1 MSKRYYIVTPIYY
14 VNATPHIG
22 TGLTTFVA
30 DVTKRYHKMRGAEP
44 FFLTGTDENGLKI
57 YEAALAAGKD
67 PQQFVDEISDSF
79 REVWQGMKIEY
90 DRFIRTTGDVHVKAA
105 QRVFEILRD
114 KGYLYEDTYKGWY
127 DVSSETFY
135 KENELVDGK
144 SPDGNEV
151 RWVEERNLFFKLEE
165 FGPRLKKHIE
175 DHPEFIQPV
184 SRRNEVLSFIDQGLR
199 NVCVTRKNP
208 GWGIPVPGDEELV
221 IYVWFEALINYIAG
235 AGWPDGDWQNLWPA
249 DVQWLGKDILTRFHA
264 TLWPAILMG
273 LDLPLPKTLATH
285 AWILIGGEKISKSK
299 QNVVLPLVLAEETAK
314 VSGCRPE
321 IAIDAVRHY
330 LAAIMPYETDS
341 TFSYEDFYQRFNSDL
356 ANDLGNA
363 LNRSLSMAHKFT
375 GSTVP
380 QADIDPDI
388 QTKIDDAKSEY
399 ESAMDQFRIDHAT
412 HTAMGLVRFLNKY
425 IDDKAPWQLA
435 KTNDPTLPSVMT
447 SMLLA
452 LRTAEAMFRPTM
464 PSAADAIAS
473 QLGQT
478 PLTDWTQV
486 GRADSLV
493 SGATLKEPQPIFPR
507 IDLAAALPSDP
518 NAQNTQGSK
527 DTQNQVQPIEPA
539 TSDQDQDEPVQQ
551 IDFQQFMNVKLK
563 IARIIEAEPVPKSNK
578 LMKLQVQIGSE
589 DRQIIA
595 GIAKSYTPEDLIG
608 RQVVVVA
615 NLKTAKLMGL
625 ESQGM
630 VLAAD
635 DEDGSP
641 ILLQPDRETPEGTD
655 VH

>member
-1 MSKRYYIVTPIYY
+1 MPKRYYIVTPIYY

-30 DVTKRYHKMRGAEP
+30 DVTKRYHKMRGEDP

-57 YEAALAAGKD
+57 YEAAQSAGKD
-67 PQQFVDEISDSF
+67 PQQFVDEISQIF
-79 REVWQGMKIEY
+79 RDVWQGMKIEY
-90 DRFIRTTGDVHVKAA
+90 DRFIRTTGEDHTKAA
-105 QRVFEILRD
+105 QRVFEILRE

-135 KENELVDGK
+135 KESELVDGK

-175 DHPEFIQPV
+175 DNPEFIQPV

-235 AGWPDGDWQNLWPA
+235 AGWPDGDWQSLWPA

-299 QNVVLPLVLAEETAK
+299 QNVVLPLVLAEETAQI
-314 VSGCRPE
+314 SGCSTD
-321 IAIDAVRHY
+321 IAVDAVRHY
-330 LAAIMPYETDS
+330 LAANMPYETDS
-341 TFSYEDFYQRFNSDL
+341 TFSYEDYYQRFNSDL

-363 LNRSLSMAHKFT
+363 LNRSLSMAHKFI
-375 GSTVP
+375 GDTVP
-380 QADIDPDI
+380 TAEIEPPIQQAID
-388 QTKIDDAKSEY
+388 KAKADYEEAMEQFRVDRAT
-399 ESAMDQFRIDHAT
+399 ESAL
-412 HTAMGLVRFLNKY
+412 GLVRFLNKY
-425 IDDKAPWQLA
+425 IDDRAPWKLA
-435 KTNDPTLPSVMT
+435 KSGDPALGGVIA

-452 LRTAEAMFRPTM
+452 LRTSEALFRPIM
-464 PSAADAIAS
+464 PSAADAIAE
-473 QLGQT
+473 QLGQS
-478 PLTDWTQV
+478 PLTNWSEV
-486 GRADSLV
+486 GSPDSMKA
-493 SGATLKEPQPIFPR
+493 GAKMQTPQPIFPR
-507 IDLAAALPSDP
+507 IDLAAALPP
-518 NAQNTQGSK
+518 
-527 DTQNQVQPIEPA
+527 QPESNEQPKPEGKKQETAKSEPEA
-539 TSDQDQDEPVQQ
+539 KPK
-551 IDFQQFMNVKLK
+551 IDFEQFMNVELK
-563 IARIIEAEPVPKSNK
+563 VARIIEAEPVPKSSK
-578 LMKLQVQIGSE
+578 LMKLKVQIGPE

-595 GIAKSYTPEDLIG
+595 GIAKAYSPEDLIG

-641 ILLQPDRETPEGTD
+641 ILLQPDKEAPEGTS